1 VHGYRESERDG
12 IATIEL
18 RSRDGVVAEVAPGAG
33 MVVSSLRMGDH
44 ELLGQRNG
52 LRAYAE
58 TGSSMGI
65 PLLAPWANR
74 LAGLAYSAGGHD
86 VALDPRRSPLRFDD
100 NGLPIHGLLTASDR
114 WTGVE
119 RHGGEY
125 GAGVSASLDLGA
137 HDALLAA
144 FPFPCRFD
152 VAIELHARAL
162 RITTVLTNIGDAPVP
177 VAFGWHPYL
186 TLPGVDRDT
195 WRLTLPV
202 RRRAVLNPYGLPT
215 GEHVAPGFVDGSL
228 AGHEF
233 DDLFD
238 ELTHPAVAHLRG
250 GDWHLITR
258 FETGYPCMQVFAP
271 ADQPF
276 ACIEPMTAPTNALAT
291 GAGLPW
297 VAPGSAMQATFVVT
311 LAGWPSA

>member
-33 MVVSSLRMGDH
+33 MVVCSLRFGEH
-44 ELLGQRNG
+44 ELLGQRDG

-58 TGSSMGI
+58 TGASMGI

-74 LAGLAYSAGGHD
+74 LGGLAYSAGGHE
-86 VALDPRRSPLRFDD
+86 VVLDPARSPVRLDP
-100 NGLPIHGLLTASDR
+100 NGLPIHGLLSGSDR

-119 RHGGEY
+119 RRGGEH
-125 GAGVSASLDLGA
+125 GAVVSASLDLGA
-137 HDALLAA
+137 HDDLLAA

-162 RITTVLTNIGDAPVP
+162 RITTVLANTGDAPVP

-186 TLPGVDRDT
+186 TLPGVERAA
-195 WRLTLPV
+195 WRLSLPV
-202 RRRAVLNPYGLPT
+202 RRRAVLDGRGLPT
-215 GEHVAPGFVDGSL
+215 GGFVEPEFVDGAL

-238 ELTHPAVAHLRG
+238 QLTEPAVAHLRG
-250 GDWHLITR
+250 GDWHLLTR
-258 FETGYPCMQVFAP
+258 FATGYPCMQVFAP
-271 ADQPF
+271 AGQQF

-297 VAPGSAMQATFVVT
+297 VAPGDALTATFVVT
-311 LAGWPSA
+311 LARWPSL